1 VSVNNLAASTTYN
14 QFLLSDFIANNSLI
28 DLNSVRYIELVLKS
42 SSGGSVDIADIGLYE
57 IPEPS
62 ALAGSIFALG
72 LGVTFLRR
80 KQENND

>member
-1 VSVNNLAASTTYN
+1 MSSVSVNNLAASTTDT
-14 QFLLSDFIANNSLI
+14 QFLLSDFAG
-28 DLNSVRYIELVLKS
+28 LNLTNVRYIELVLEG
-42 SSGGSVDIADIGLYE
+42 SSGVAVDIDSFGMYE

-80 KQENND
+80 KQENKD